1 MLEIVKQFSAFIS
14 YSHGDE
20 KFARW
25 IHSAIETYRVPHKL
39 IGREGPFGPIGPR
52 LPPVFRDRDE
62 LASSADLEQ
71 AVRDALCRSS
81 ALLLICSPRSVKSR
95 WVNEEIR
102 TFAAMH
108 GRERI
113 FCIIVEGEPHSAAP
127 ERECFPPALF
137 EVGHHEPLAA
147 DLRPGQDGKRLGLLK
162 ILAGLLGVGFDELR
176 QRDAA
181 RRQRQLLAVAVAS
194 TLGLLLASALAIAA
208 VISRNEAVRQRELAE
223 RKTMTAERTVG
234 FVRSLFE
241 VSDPS
246 EARGQ
251 SITAREILDKGARE
265 ISSGLRE
272 EPAVRAELGTTL
284 GEVYGGLGLYREGD
298 RLIREMMAVPHDDM
312 ATRTRQLVAL
322 GESQTRTGEYRA
334 AAAAYRKAL
343 RLARDEA
350 QPRPD
355 LVPRILVGLGEAL
368 SALQDHAG
376 AARAIEEGLRLDQAA
391 KGNTHPDVARD
402 LEARGLNAFY
412 AKDLATA
419 RSAYRAALAIRVRA
433 QGPNHP
439 RVPEDLS
446 ALGAISYSL
455 GDTDRALL
463 DYRKAL
469 TAYVAVLG
477 PKHPEVASTSNN
489 IARIL
494 LERRRYADAL
504 PLLRTAVRINLAER
518 GAEHDDLVFP
528 LFNLALVEEQLG
540 RASEAEALLER
551 ALKPARLHG
560 HPALGSLLTELAGV
574 SCRHGKASAGLALVA
589 KARPILAR
597 DYPSDWREAWL
608 DNTEGECLLIAG
620 KTALA
625 QPLLEASTKK
635 IASKWPASSHF
646 GALAR
651 ARLAAPRRTPFRL

>member
-1 MLEIVKQFSAFIS
+1 MKQFSAFIS

-25 IHSAIETYRVPHKL
+25 IHSAVETYRVPRRL
-39 IGREGPFGPIGPR
+39 IGTEGPFGPIGAR

-62 LASSADLEQ
+62 LASSANLEQ
-71 AVRDALCRSS
+71 AVRDALTRSS
-81 ALLLICSPRSVKSR
+81 ALLLICSPRSVASR

-113 FCIIVEGEPHSAAP
+113 FCMIVEGEPHSTSP

-147 DLRPGQDGKRLGLLK
+147 DLRPGHDGKRLALLK
-162 ILAGLLGVGFDELR
+162 LLAGLLGVGFDELR
-176 QRDAA
+176 QRDAV
-181 RRQRQLLAVAVAS
+181 RRQRQLLVVTVAS
-194 TLGLLLASALAIAA
+194 MLGLIFASALAISA
-208 VISRNEAVRQRELAE
+208 VIARNEAVRQRELAE
-223 RKTMTAERTVG
+223 RKTMTSERTVA

-265 ISSGLRE
+265 ISSGLKD

-298 RLIREMMAVPHDDM
+298 RLIRRMMAIPHDDI

-322 GESQTRTGEYRA
+322 GESQNRTGEYKSA
-334 AAAAYRKAL
+334 ATAYRRAL

-355 LVPRILVGLGEAL
+355 LVPRILVGLGESL

-376 AARAIEEGLRLDQAA
+376 AARAIEEGLRLDRVAR
-391 KGNTHPDVARD
+391 GPNHPDVARD

-419 RSAYRAALAIRVRA
+419 RTAYQAALAIRIRT

-455 GDTDRALL
+455 GDADAALL
-463 DYRKAL
+463 NYRKAL

-477 PKHPEVASTSNN
+477 PRHPEVASTNNN

-494 LERRRYADAL
+494 LERRRYAEAL
-504 PLLRTAVRINLAER
+504 PLLRTAVQINLVER
-518 GAEHDDLVFP
+518 GPEHDDLVFP
-528 LFNLALVEEQLG
+528 LLNLALVEEQLG
-540 RASEAEALLER
+540 DPGEAASMLER

-560 HPALGSLLTELAGV
+560 HPALGTLLTELAGV
-574 SCRHGKASAGLALVA
+574 RCRGRKPSVGLALVA
-589 KARPILAR
+589 EARPILAR
-597 DYPSDWREAWL
+597 DYPDDWREAWL
-608 DNTEGECLLIAG
+608 DSTEGECLLITG

-625 QPLLEASTKK
+625 RPLLEASTKR
-635 IASKWPASSHF
+635 IASKWPATTHF

-651 ARLAAPRRTPFRL
+651 ARLAALRAASSRR